1 MKSQIELVL
10 DTQCRNTVLINLIYL
25 CRSAFV
31 NQMVFI
37 VEMIIL
43 ELFLIM
49 YRFPHTGGT
58 H

>member
-10 DTQCRNTVLINLIYL
+10 DRNTVLMNLKYL
-25 CRSAFV
+25 CRSAGV
-31 NQMVFI
+31 KQMVFI

-43 ELFLIM
+43 ELFLIIN
-49 YRFPHTGGT
+49 RFPHTGGT